1 MNLILKRFE
10 FGPTY
15 TISKLYNGEE
25 YLCYVLEDKVREVDD
40 KPVKEWKVANVTAI
54 PKGTYKLIINMSARF
69 KKELPLLLD
78 VPGFAG
84 VRIHS
89 GNTSKDT
96 EGCLILGTTW
106 AGGDF
111 VGGSKI
117 AFDKVFSLLKTGK
130 DITITI
136 G

>member
-10 FGPTY
+10 FGTTY

-25 YLCYVLEDKVREVDD
+25 YLCYVLEDKVREVAG
-40 KPVKEWKVANVTAI
+40 KPVKEWKVANETAI
-54 PKGTYKLIINMSARF
+54 PKGTYKVIVDMSTRF
-69 KKELPLLLD
+69 KREMQHILD
-78 VPGFAG
+78 VPGFEG

-89 GNTSKDT
+89 GNSSKDT
-96 EGCLILGTTW
+96 EGCLILGSTW

-111 VGGSKI
+111 VGGSKL
-117 AFDKVFSLLKTGK
+117 AFDKVFPLLKAAK